1 LFLHINRGLTT
12 SELQRVSEGEN
23 VRVNYKADTKATVND
38 KPLAI
43 RGEGGLVTLSTW
55 FFMKQRAITEFSLV
69 FFTEL
74 LCGQFITP
82 LFPT

>member
-1 LFLHINRGLTT
+1 MFLHINRGLTT

-23 VRVNYKADTKATVND
+23 ARVNYKADTKATVND

-43 RGEGGLVTLSTW
+43 RGEGALVTLSTW
-55 FFMKQRAITEFSLV
+55 FFMKQRAITKFSRA
-69 FFTEL
+69 FFTKFLYE
-74 LCGQFITP
+74 QFITP